1 MATLDEARA
10 AKEQLRKAVSGLS
23 GVVGVGVAPE
33 FTTPL
38 GHGRVLEYPARGV
51 VIAEV
56 PEPGRS
62 HERHTSRVEVLADEV
77 SVDQVAGDTD
87 GWVLQI
93 NVTDPRVVAE
103 VPEEIDD
110 VAVRVRVVGRI
121 RAG

>member
-10 AKEQLRKAVSGLS
+10 AKEQLRKAVSGLG

-38 GHGRVLEYPARGV
+38 GHGRVLEYPARSM

-56 PEPGRS
+56 SEPGRS
-62 HERHTSRVEVLADEV
+62 RGRHTSRVEVLADEV
-77 SVDQVAGDTD
+77 SVDQVAGDAD
-87 GWVLQI
+87 GWVLQV
-93 NVTDPRVVAE
+93 NVTDPSVVAE

-110 VAVRVRVVGRI
+110 VAVRVRVVGKV